1 MIFLIIYLLSCG
13 LAGWIML
20 SYNWSG
26 PKSIQDWMIW
36 TLVTFLWPVF
46 VAWLCVLI
54 GLEHNTVYKKWD
66 SKDRNE

>member
-1 MIFLIIYLLSCG
+1 M
-13 LAGWIML
+13 

-36 TLVTFLWPVF
+36 TTVTFLWPVF

-54 GLEHNTVYKKWD
+54 SLEHNTVYKKWD